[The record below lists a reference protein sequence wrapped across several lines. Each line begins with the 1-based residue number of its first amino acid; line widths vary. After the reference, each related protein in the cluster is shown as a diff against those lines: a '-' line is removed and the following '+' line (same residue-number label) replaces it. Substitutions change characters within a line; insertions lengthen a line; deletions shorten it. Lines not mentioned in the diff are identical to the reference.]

1 MLATV
6 RACLFGMV
14 IGWWFLDFLDFFGFL
29 GVDGGS
35 GGIGVVEV
43 VWGVVLSVGV
53 GGLDVSEG
61 ADFSGGDDGGGLG
74 GGGTKWWVCYRSPR
88 LFGELWEDFRNSLPF
103 FFNFAAMY
111 FCQPEKEKWWMLF
124 EVLTYECVEVWKS
137 LRLDSYSNERLLY
150 FSEMGVEARWGE
162 GEWGDACGMGY
173 FRSMGMVCCYL
184 RISQNRN
191 VVLLEKPKDAPDVV
205 DGDRILDKNG
215 LCYGMWEV
223 DLCEAFRKISHCNQL
238 NVCCESD
245 QNVEMGM
252 RNVTQTGVALLCENC
267 VN

>member
-1 MLATV
+1 
-6 RACLFGMV
+6 
-14 IGWWFLDFLDFFGFL
+14 
-29 GVDGGS
+29 
-35 GGIGVVEV
+35 
-43 VWGVVLSVGV
+43 
-53 GGLDVSEG
+53 
-61 ADFSGGDDGGGLG
+61 
-74 GGGTKWWVCYRSPR
+74 
-88 LFGELWEDFRNSLPF
+88 
-103 FFNFAAMY
+103 
-111 FCQPEKEKWWMLF
+111 
-124 EVLTYECVEVWKS
+124 
-137 LRLDSYSNERLLY
+137 
-150 FSEMGVEARWGE
+150 
-162 GEWGDACGMGY
+162 MGY

-184 RISQNRN
+184 RVSQNRN

-252 RNVTQTGVALLCENC
+252 RNVAQTGVALLCENC